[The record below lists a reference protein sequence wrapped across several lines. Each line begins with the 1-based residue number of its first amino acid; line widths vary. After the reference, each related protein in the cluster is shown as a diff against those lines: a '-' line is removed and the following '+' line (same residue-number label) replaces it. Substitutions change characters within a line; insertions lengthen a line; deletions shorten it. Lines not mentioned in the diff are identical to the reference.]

1 MCTIPVLKRY
11 CRESYND
18 PLALYETLKRRG
30 MHIVTVTDHDSV
42 GAAEVLRRF
51 PDFFVSEEVTC
62 ILPGGTEAHIA
73 VYDITERQH
82 VEIQARRNDVLRL
95 IAYLREQGLLFG
107 VNHAFS
113 ALTGRRRAMD
123 FALFEAEF
131 PMLETRNGHIPARSN
146 RTAERT
152 AERWGKIATGGSDS
166 HTMGPLART
175 WTEVPGASTVR
186 EFIEGLRAGRA
197 TVAGADGTAWILT
210 PDGAR
215 NRRLL
220 RPRTGLAGVSVSAV
234 RRGSGV
240 HRNRTFLGHPVC
252 LDMGQTFSTSCTDAR
267 ARAAIRRG
275 LSAHAD

>member
-42 GAAEVLRRF
+42 GAADALRRF

-82 VEIQARRNDVLRL
+82 VEIQARRNEVPRL
-95 IAYLREQGLLFG
+95 IAYLREQDLLFG

-113 ALTGRRRAMD
+113 ALTGRRQAAD
-123 FALFEAEF
+123 FALFESEF
-131 PMLETRNGHIPARSN
+131 PLLETRNGHIPARSN

-152 AERWGKIATGGSDS
+152 AERWGKIATAGSEFA
-166 HTMGPLART
+166 HHGPSDAIESGVLPRSDGLT
-175 WTEVPGASTVR
+175 TPPNCGRFLFLPGR
-186 EFIEGLRAGRA
+186 RGRRHPLR
-197 TVAGADGTAWILT
+197 
-210 PDGAR
+210 PDGKGGER
-215 NRRLL
+215 E
-220 RPRTGLAGVSVSAV
+220 VS
-234 RRGSGV
+234 GKP
-240 HRNRTFLGHPVC
+240 F
-252 LDMGQTFSTSCTDAR
+252 
-267 ARAAIRRG
+267 
-275 LSAHAD
+275 